1 MKMYNNTAESMFH
14 WAQHAIGDA
23 ATAVGRTTTKIR
35 NRLHALVLQSKIG
48 KAQSVLQAMDDEQLG
63 KIGIKRSGIR
73 DHAEHLVTY
82 EYDGL

>member
-1 MKMYNNTAESMFH
+1 MKMHDNTAESTFH
-14 WAQHAIGDA
+14 WTQNAIGDA
-23 ATAVGRTTTKIR
+23 ATAVGRTVAKIR
-35 NRLHALVLQSKIG
+35 NHFKALAVQIKIG
-48 KAQSVLQAMDDEQLG
+48 RAQSVLQAMDEEQLA

>member
-1 MKMYNNTAESMFH
+1 M
-14 WAQHAIGDA
+14 
-23 ATAVGRTTTKIR
+23 
-35 NRLHALVLQSKIG
+35 
-48 KAQSVLQAMDDEQLG
+48 QSVLQALNDGQLD

>member
-1 MKMYNNTAESMFH
+1 MKMHNNTAENTFH

-23 ATAVGRTTTKIR
+23 ATAIGRTVTRIRNHFKALVVQTKIGR
-35 NRLHALVLQSKIG
+35 
-48 KAQSVLQAMDDEQLG
+48 AQSVLQAMDDAQLA

>member
-1 MKMYNNTAESMFH
+1 MKMHNNTAENTFH

-23 ATAVGRTTTKIR
+23 ATAIGRTTTTIHNHFR
-35 NRLHALVLQSKIG
+35 ALVVRAKIG
-48 KAQSVLQAMDDEQLG
+48 RAQSVLQAMDDEQLG

>member
-1 MKMYNNTAESMFH
+1 M
-14 WAQHAIGDA
+14 
-23 ATAVGRTTTKIR
+23 
-35 NRLHALVLQSKIG
+35 
-48 KAQSVLQAMDDEQLG
+48 QSVLQAFNDEQLD

>member
-1 MKMYNNTAESMFH
+1 MKMHDNTAESTFH
-14 WAQHAIGDA
+14 GAQNAIGDA
-23 ATAVGRTTTKIR
+23 TTAVGRTVTKIR
-35 NRLHALVLQSKIG
+35 NHFKSLVVQTKIG
-48 KAQSVLQAMDDEQLG
+48 RAQSVLQAMDEEQLA

>member
-1 MKMYNNTAESMFH
+1 MKMHDNTAESTFQ
-14 WAQHAIGDA
+14 WAQNAIGDA
-23 ATAVGRTTTKIR
+23 TTAVGRTVTKIR
-35 NRLHALVLQSKIG
+35 NHFKALVVQTKIG
-48 KAQSVLQAMDDEQLG
+48 KAQSVLQAMDDAQLA

>member
-1 MKMYNNTAESMFH
+1 MKMHNNTAESTFH

-23 ATAVGRTTTKIR
+23 GAAVGRTVTNIR
-35 NRLHALVLQSKIG
+35 NRFHALVLQSKIG
-48 KAQSVLQAMDDEQLG
+48 KAQSVLQAMDDAQLA